1 MTSIMNLGL
10 SDTELKYYKQW
21 VELTQKGGIQEYE
34 TERIR
39 QKLQSLRKQDGY
51 CGQRAIMLQKGEYKG
66 SCRWLSRDNSY
77 KIHLITSEKT
87 IQYGFFSNLYSA
99 EMELRRLFKND
110 EEELWDVARKQQE
123 YYQLQHRLTTRP
135 RLTDKT
141 KNISGIFKDKGSI
154 KLVFS
159 VPFVNPI
166 SSKKQKT
173 IRWGKSWFNDFSKKQ
188 IIDECIKLDDG
199 AEIIQYREDLKE
211 RRKRYLTSK
220 KKEAQSPNK

>member
-1 MTSIMNLGL
+1 MNLGL

-51 CGQRAIMLQKGEYKG
+51 CGQRVPILQKGEYKG
-66 SCRWLSRDNSY
+66 SCSWSSRANSY
-77 KIHLITSEKT
+77 KICVRTSEKT
-87 IQYGFFSNLYSA
+87 ITYGFFSNLYSA

-110 EEELWDVARKQQE
+110 EEELWDVARKQQK

-141 KNISGIFKDKGSI
+141 KNISNIFKKKGAI
-154 KLVFS
+154 LLVFS

-173 IRWGKSWFNDFSKKQ
+173 IKWGESWFKYFSKKQ
-188 IIDECIKLDDG
+188 IIDECVKLDDG
-199 AEIIQYREDLKE
+199 AEIIQYREDLRQ
-211 RRKRYLTSK
+211 RRKKYLASK
-220 KKEAQSPNK
+220 KKETQLGDNTDD